1 MKAVKGNFA
10 EAACQVWQLAG
21 TCGNTASTPVQ
32 THRGAIDCNLPKKVK
47 GLALSI
53 DASPCLFQE
62 KTGKSGAFVVLTQK
76 TRLIAERGIFM
87 SAQNSAPKKK
97 KIKFP
102 HPVVLMFSL
111 VLILS
116 VLSWIIPAG
125 QYEMVLD
132 PNSNRMVVDPNS
144 YTVVEKN
151 PITPFKF
158 LMSFPEGMTA
168 AAEIT
173 FFIMITG
180 AAFSIITATGAI
192 NAGIAR
198 LASVARNMEYL
209 MIPLVVLVFSIGGAT
224 FGMSEENIVFVPIGI
239 ALATAL
245 GFDAMV
251 GTAIV
256 VMGAAVGFCAG
267 FMNPFTIGVA
277 QSIAELP
284 MFSGLVYRGIIWAVL
299 WIITSL
305 FIVLY
310 AKKVKQDPTKSILY
324 GENVQRDN
332 VDLANIPAMTLR
344 QKLVLL
350 TVAAGLVLLVFGVV
364 LWGWYIMEIA
374 GLFLGMGIIAG
385 IIYGYNATEICNRL
399 LDGVTDIATGAI
411 MCGIARAI
419 LFVMEESMIKD
430 TIIHAMANAIS
441 FLPKSIAVMGMYLV
455 QLAVNFLIPSGSGQ
469 AAATMPI
476 MTPIADVL
484 DINRQVA
491 VLCFQ
496 FGDGFTN
503 NILPVSGTLMAVL
516 SVAKISYE
524 NWLKFVGKLV
534 LIWIA
539 VGAVF
544 VLLANA
550 FNYGPF

>member
-1 MKAVKGNFA
+1 M
-10 EAACQVWQLAG
+10 
-21 TCGNTASTPVQ
+21 STQ
-32 THRGAIDCNLPKKVK
+32 
-47 GLALSI
+47 
-53 DASPCLFQE
+53 
-62 KTGKSGAFVVLTQK
+62 SGAP
-76 TRLIAERGIFM
+76 E
-87 SAQNSAPKKK
+87 KKK
-97 KIKFP
+97 FKLKFP
-102 HPVVLMFSL
+102 HPVVLMFVL

-125 QYEMVLD
+125 QYEMVKD
-132 PNSNRMVVDPNS
+132 VNSGRMVVDPNS

-158 LMSFPEGMTA
+158 LMSFPQGMVA

-173 FFIMITG
+173 FFIMMTG
-180 AAFSIITATGAI
+180 AAFNVITSTGAI

-198 LASVARNMEYL
+198 IASAARHMEYL

-224 FGMSEENIVFVPIGI
+224 FGMAEENIVFVPIGI

-284 MFSGLVYRGIIWAVL
+284 MFSGLLYRGIIWAVL
-299 WIITSL
+299 WIITSA
-305 FIVLY
+305 FIILY
-310 AKKVKQDPTKSILY
+310 AKKVKADPTKSVLY
-324 GENVQRDN
+324 GDNVERDQ
-332 VDLANIPAMTLR
+332 VDLANIPPMTLR

-350 TVAAGLVLLVFGVV
+350 TVAAGLVLLVLGVV
-364 LWGWYIMEIA
+364 LWGWYIIEIA
-374 GLFLGMGIIAG
+374 ALFLGMGIVAG
-385 IIYGYNATEICNRL
+385 IIAGYNPTEICNRL
-399 LDGVTDIATGAI
+399 LAGVTDIATGAI

-430 TIIHAMANAIS
+430 TIIHALAESIS
-441 FLPKSIAVMGMYLV
+441 FLPKSIAVLGMYAV
-455 QLAVNFLIPSGSGQ
+455 QLIVNFLIPSGSGQ

-476 MTPIADVL
+476 MTPISDVL
-484 DINRQVA
+484 GINRQVA

-524 NWLKFVGKLV
+524 KWCKFVGKLV
-534 LIWIA
+534 LLWIGA
-539 VGAVF
+539 GAVF
-544 VLLANA
+544 VLIANA
-550 FNYGPF
+550 INYGPF

>member
-1 MKAVKGNFA
+1 M
-10 EAACQVWQLAG
+10 
-21 TCGNTASTPVQ
+21 STQ
-32 THRGAIDCNLPKKVK
+32 
-47 GLALSI
+47 
-53 DASPCLFQE
+53 
-62 KTGKSGAFVVLTQK
+62 SGAP
-76 TRLIAERGIFM
+76 E
-87 SAQNSAPKKK
+87 KKK
-97 KIKFP
+97 FRLKFP
-102 HPVVLMFSL
+102 HPVVLMFVI

-116 VLSWIIPAG
+116 LLSWVIPAG
-125 QYEMVLD
+125 QYEMVKD
-132 PNSNRMVVDPNS
+132 VNSGRMVVDPNS
-144 YTVVEKN
+144 YTVVDKN

-158 LMSFPEGMTA
+158 LMSFPQGMTA

-180 AAFSIITATGAI
+180 AAFGIITATGAI

-198 LASVARNMEYL
+198 LAHACRHMEYL
-209 MIPLVVLVFSIGGAT
+209 MIPLIVLVFSIGGAT

-251 GTAIV
+251 GTVIV

-284 MFSGLVYRGIIWAVL
+284 MFSGLLYRGIIWAVL
-299 WIITSL
+299 WAVTSAFII
-305 FIVLY
+305 LY
-310 AKKVKQDPTKSILY
+310 AKKIKADPTKSYLY

-332 VDLANIPAMTLR
+332 IDLDNIPKMTLR
-344 QKLVLL
+344 QKLILIA
-350 TVAAGLVLLVFGVV
+350 VAAGFIFLVFGVV
-364 LWGWYIMEIA
+364 KLGWYITEIA
-374 GLFLGMGIIAG
+374 ALFLGMGIIAG
-385 IIYGYNATEICNRL
+385 LINGYKPAEICDKML
-399 LDGVTDIATGAI
+399 AGVTDIATGAI

-430 TIIHAMANAIS
+430 TIIHALADSIS
-441 FLPKSIAVMGMYLV
+441 FLPKSISVLGMYMV
-455 QLAVNFLIPSGSGQ
+455 QLIVNFLVPSGSGQ

-476 MTPIADVL
+476 MTPISDVL
-484 DINRQVA
+484 GINRQVA

-503 NILPVSGTLMAVL
+503 NILPVSGVLMATL

-524 NWLKFVGKLV
+524 KWCKFVGKLV

-539 VGAVF
+539 IGAVF
-544 VLLANA
+544 VLVGNA
-550 FNYGPF
+550 INYGPF